1 MNRICGKVV
10 VGVSILV
17 NACQELE
24 YKEKY
29 FFGSWHHIFG
39 LGEGSQ
45 SLYVQLFGL
54 LFIISDKEG

>member
-1 MNRICGKVV
+1 MNGIYGKVV

-39 LGEGSQ
+39 LGEGSH
-45 SLYVQLFGL
+45 VQLFGL